1 MKLKTTILLL
11 VLSSGAYLRAQ
22 NYADSIP
29 GKLDTLIPVLNIGT
43 FHMSYTNDAHSLE
56 FDENDRENIRQVHE
70 LAKKLA
76 EFRPTVIIVELPP
89 KYNAELLKAY
99 EAYVKKPEMKFEDP
113 SEVELLA
120 YEVGRLS
127 GTKRIF
133 GIDYQESYNYQIGSF
148 FPQSKDIE
156 VYNKYLGQMEQ
167 YANSSIEE
175 KLSVGELFQLMNTQ
189 AYRDFMIT
197 INADIL
203 THVASEGKAQ
213 GADEAAKYYH
223 RNLVMYSNLNQVEL
237 TKEDRVFILMG
248 ASHTAFFHDFL
259 MRSPKYEEINP
270 LLFLK

>member
-1 MKLKTTILLL
+1 MKLITPILSIMLC
-11 VLSSGAYLRAQ
+11 SGAYLNAQ
-22 NYADSIP
+22 NYSDSIP
-29 GKLDTLIPVLNIGT
+29 GKFDTLIPVLNVGT
-43 FHMSYTNDAHSLE
+43 FHMSYTNDEHSME
-56 FDENDRENIRQVHE
+56 FDEHNQENIRQVHE

-76 EFRPTVIIVELPP
+76 EFKPTVIIVELPP
-89 KYNAELLKAY
+89 KYNAQLLKAY
-99 EAYVKKPEMKFEDP
+99 EAYLKNPEMIFEQP

-133 GIDYQESYNYQIGSF
+133 GIDYQESYNYQIGKD

-156 VYNKYLGQMEQ
+156 VHNKYFRQMEE

-175 KLSVGELFQLMNTQ
+175 KLGLGELFRLMNTQ
-189 AYRDFMIT
+189 AYRDFLIT

-203 THVASEGKAQ
+203 THVASEGKAE
-213 GADEAAKYYH
+213 GADQAAKYYH
-223 RNLVMYSNLNQVEL
+223 RNLVMYSNLNQLEL
-237 TKEDRVFILMG
+237 KKEDRVFILMG

-270 LLFLK
+270 MLFLK

>member
-11 VLSSGAYLRAQ
+11 GLFSGAYLNAQ
-22 NYADSIP
+22 NYSDSIP
-29 GKLDTLIPVLNIGT
+29 GKFDTLIPVLNIGT

-56 FDENDRENIRQVHE
+56 FDENNRENIRQVHQ
-70 LAKKLA
+70 LAQKIA

-99 EAYVKKPEMKFEDP
+99 EAYLKNPETKFEDP

-120 YEVGRLS
+120 YEVGRFS

-133 GIDYQESYNYQIGSF
+133 GIDYQESYNYQIGNS

-156 VYNKYLGQMEQ
+156 VHNNYVKQMER
-167 YANSSIEE
+167 YANSSIEK

-197 INADIL
+197 INADML
-203 THVASEGKAQ
+203 THVASEGKAE

-223 RNLVMYSNLNQVEL
+223 RNLVMYSNLNQIEL
-237 TKEDRVFILMG
+237 KKEDRVFILMG

-270 LLFLK
+270 MLFLK